1 MALYSIVV
9 KCILLSVY
17 YAWRQ
22 VMEVSTKE
30 LRIQPGKII
39 DQVANGQEITITF
52 RGKALARIVPMNKEE
67 KSEVKNEENVFGMWK
82 DSSTDST
89 VEEIVREMRKGRQF

>member
-1 MALYSIVV
+1 
-9 KCILLSVY
+9 
-17 YAWRQ
+17 
-22 VMEVSTKE
+22 MEVSTKE

-52 RGKALARIVPMNKEE
+52 RGKALARIVPMNKKE
-67 KSEVKNEENVFGMWK
+67 KPEVENEESVFGMWK
-82 DSSTDST
+82 DYSTDST

>member
-1 MALYSIVV
+1 
-9 KCILLSVY
+9 
-17 YAWRQ
+17 
-22 VMEVSTKE
+22 MEVSTKE

-67 KSEVKNEENVFGMWK
+67 KSEVENEESVFGMWK
-82 DSSTDST
+82 DYSTDST